1 MKIKKQ
7 NMEIPSP
14 IKRDILIIFVFLL
27 AIFSLA
33 SMINLTGKAGQF
45 LDQIWQWIF
54 GWGWW
59 VWPFVLFI
67 LGFLLV
73 NKERLQIKLFRW
85 LGLFLFVL
93 SYSGLFHIFLGST
106 QFLTAAKNGA
116 GGGYLGYF
124 IAWPLNQIAGFWGGL
139 VILLALLIISIL
151 LLSEKTLLELKDGWE
166 RPRFGFFTALKEKFR
181 RHQDEEATE
190 EMVPEE
196 IGFEQKEIT
205 EKEFSPEEKIGGAL
219 TGALPLDQKELFP
232 TVKKRL
238 PKIDLPLDLLS
249 GKTGQPTA
257 GDTKANQEVIRRTF
271 QYFGIEVEMGEIS
284 VGPTVTEYT
293 LRPASGVKVAQI
305 LSLNNDLALAL
316 AAHPIRIQAPI
327 PGKSLVG
334 IEVPNQKV
342 AVVSLKDI
350 LLAPEFKQRHDALT
364 IALGKDVSGKPWV
377 ADLDRMPHLLLAGAT
392 GSGKTVCLNSI
403 IVSLLYGNQPDELK
417 FIMIDPKRVE
427 LPSYNGIPHLMC
439 PVIVD
444 VKKTINALHWSV
456 REMEKR
462 FQILSHAGKRNIAAY
477 NAAHP
482 QDKIPY
488 LVIVIDE
495 LADLMATAANEVE
508 ASIVRLAQMARAVG
522 IHLVLATQRPSVE
535 VITGL
540 IKANITSR
548 IAFSVASLI
557 DSRTILDCSGAE
569 KLLGRGDMLFSTP
582 EISKPKRLQG
592 AFVSDDEIERVVGYL
607 KQKGEPD
614 YDPTVMEKFINNG
627 NNGVGEEMS
636 GSSWGADDGESDDL
650 LPDAKEIVMQAG
662 KASASYLQR
671 RLRIGYSRAARL
683 LDLLEEQGIVGPADG
698 SRPREVLIKKGT
710 REEEIMEIVNDEA
723 GEEIN
728 SEENFD
734 DIPIP
739 KTEEENDN
747 PN

>member
-1 MKIKKQ
+1 MKKKIS
-7 NMEIPSP
+7 IPKVEMP
-14 IKRDILIIFVFLL
+14 REIKRDIFIVIIFLI
-27 AIFSLA
+27 AIFSLI
-33 SMINLTGKAGQF
+33 SLFNLAGKAGQF
-45 LDQIWQWIF
+45 LDQIWQWVF

-59 VWPFVLFI
+59 VWPFMLFGI
-67 LGFLLV
+67 GYFAI
-73 NKERLQIKLFRW
+73 NKDRLQIKFYRW
-85 LGLFLFVL
+85 LGFFLFVL
-93 SYSGLFHIFLGST
+93 SYSGILHFFIGSENFLSS
-106 QFLTAAKNGA
+106 AKQGA

-139 VILLALLIISIL
+139 IILISIL
-151 LLSEKTLLELKDGWE
+151 IVSIILLSEKTLSELKEGMQS
-166 RPRFGFFTALKEKFR
+166 PQAGFFSAIKNKFKKGSDEKEF
-181 RHQDEEATE
+181 DEDIL
-190 EMVPEE
+190 PEE
-196 IGFEQKEIT
+196 IGFEQKEVSD
-205 EKEFSPEEKIGGAL
+205 KEVQEKIEGRLVGN
-219 TGALPLDQKELFP
+219 LPEDQKEMFP
-232 TVKKRL
+232 NIRKRFQ
-238 PKIDLPLDLLS
+238 KIEMPLDLLS

-293 LRPASGVKVAQI
+293 MKPASGVKVAQI

-334 IEVPNQKV
+334 IEVPNQKI
-342 AVVSLKDI
+342 AIVSLKDI

-364 IALGKDVSGKPWV
+364 IALGKDVSGKPWT

-403 IVSLLYGNQPDELK
+403 IISLLYGNQPDELK

-427 LPSYNGIPHLMC
+427 LPSYNGIPHLVC

-456 REMEKR
+456 REMERR
-462 FQILSHAGKRNIAAY
+462 FQVLSNAGKRNITAY
-477 NAAHP
+477 NISNP
-482 QDKIPY
+482 NDKLPY
-488 LVIVIDE
+488 IVIVIDE

-557 DSRTILDCSGAE
+557 DSRTILDMSGAE

-582 EISKPKRLQG
+582 EISKPKRIQG
-592 AFVSDDEIERVVGYL
+592 AFVSDDEIERVVNFL
-607 KQKGEPD
+607 KQKGEPE
-614 YDPTVMEKFINNG
+614 YEEGVTEKIVGNGSLSGNNNG
-627 NNGVGEEMS
+627 SNF
-636 GSSWGADDGESDDL
+636 GSNFDDEDEL
-650 LPDAKEIVMQAG
+650 LPDAKEFIMQSG
-662 KASASYLQR
+662 RASASYLQR
-671 RLRIGYSRAARL
+671 RLGIGYSRAAKI
-683 LDLLEEQGIVGPADG
+683 LDLLEEQGIVGPQNG
-698 SRPREVLIKKGT
+698 SKPREVLVKKGS
-710 REEEIMEIVNDEA
+710 REEEIMDIVNDGVE
-723 GEEIN
+723 EEIN
-728 SEENFD
+728 TENNFD
-734 DIPIP
+734 DIPTP
-739 KTEEENDN
+739 KTEEEN
-747 PN
+747 PIG